1 MGKKPSKNTMPS
13 PIISHQAPALFIKIK
28 YPKRIDGTAIC
39 IGALV
44 PDLHEIFWLGIRPLT
59 HSFLG
64 LFTWTAPLTILLTML
79 FCRYIGPIISN
90 FAKKE
95 RLISKPLQ
103 FFGVDSWNIL
113 KKKVFNKQF
122 FIVAFYSALIG
133 GLTHL
138 LFDLP
143 AHKNVT
149 LFYPWTFPV
158 PNFLLTTVIDFGTI
172 SIGIWQYDVSYRIY
186 NVIWHIENT
195 ILFFITLYLLRSI
208 KKRDLISK
216 WDKNLKK

>member
-1 MGKKPSKNTMPS
+1 MPS

-28 YPKRIDGTAIC
+28 YPKKIDGTAIC
-39 IGALV
+39 IGTLV
-44 PDLHEIFWLGIRPLT
+44 PDLCEIIPLGIRAFT
-59 HSFLG
+59 HSLLG
-64 LFTWTAPLTILLTML
+64 LLLWTVPMTIPLTML

-90 FAKKE
+90 FAKKDM
-95 RLISKPLQ
+95 LFSKPLQ
-103 FFGVDSWNIL
+103 FFGVDNWDLL

-143 AHKNVT
+143 AHSGIT
-149 LFYPWTFPV
+149 LFYPWIFSV
-158 PNFLLTTVIDFGTI
+158 PNFLLTTVVDFGTI
-172 SIGIWQYDVSYRIY
+172 TIGIWQYDASYKIY
-186 NVIWHIENT
+186 NVIWHIENV
-195 ILFFITLYLLRSI
+195 ILFFISLYLLRSI

-216 WDKNLKK
+216 WDTSLEKK